1 MSRRKRAVLDTPKDL
16 IAAVGAV
23 PSRRVL
29 QRAQAILAYGGLVAY
44 PTRCLYGLGVDA
56 LNADAVGRV
65 YRVKQRPVDKPLSI
79 LIPDRKD
86 LRNWTTDITPGAQWL
101 MERFWPGKVTFIL
114 RAGKRL
120 PAQLLGNGDSIGVR
134 LPAHGVAAA
143 LLKAFGRPLTA
154 TSANLSGS
162 PGCRRIEEF
171 APEMVRQLD
180 LILDAGALE
189 GGIGST
195 VVDLTGDTPA
205 VVREGVVSA
214 GQIGSAW
221 QTWLRDGGD

>member
-1 MSRRKRAVLDTPKDL
+1 MSKRKRAVLDTPEDL

-29 QRAQAILAYGGLVAY
+29 QRATSILAHGGLVAY

-56 LNADAVGRV
+56 LNAEAVSRV
-65 YRVKQRPVDKPLSI
+65 YRVKRRPADKPLSI

-86 LRNWTTDITPGAQWL
+86 LRNWTTGINPGSRWL

-120 PAQLLGNGDSIGVR
+120 PRQLLGKGNSIGVR
-134 LPAHGVAAA
+134 LPAHEVAAA
-143 LLKAFGRPLTA
+143 LVKTIGKPVTA

-162 PGCRRIEEF
+162 PGCRRVEEF

-180 LILDAGALE
+180 LILDAGVLE
-189 GGIGST
+189 GGVGST

-205 VVREGVVSA
+205 VVREGVVPA
-214 GQIGSAW
+214 GQIRSAW

>member
-1 MSRRKRAVLDTPKDL
+1 MSRRKRAVLDSPEDL
-16 IAAVGAV
+16 IATVGAV

-29 QRAQAILAYGGLVAY
+29 QRATAILAHGGLVAY

-56 LNADAVGRV
+56 LNADAVDCV
-65 YRVKQRPVDKPLSI
+65 YQVKRRPVEKPLSI
-79 LIPDRKD
+79 LIPDHDD
-86 LRNWTTDITPGAQWL
+86 LQNWTTTITPSARWL

-114 RAGKRL
+114 QAGERL
-120 PAQLLGNGDSIGVR
+120 PRQLMGKGDSIGVR

-143 LLKAFGRPLTA
+143 LVKAFGRPVTA

-180 LILDAGALE
+180 LILDAGVLE
-189 GGIGST
+189 EGVGST
-195 VVDLTGDTPA
+195 VVDLTGDSPA

-214 GQIGSAW
+214 GQILSAW